1 MEEIRIHHREKQA
14 NENVSHG
21 CSTRYVPCQQEQSEN
36 VMAHRHH
43 HHHHIKHTHSLTLGK
58 GKASHSH
65 QKGVQDPHARNNKGT
80 TVRE

>member
-36 VMAHRHH
+36 VMAHRHYH
-43 HHHHIKHTHSLTLGK
+43 HPHGTRLALGNEPMFQIFRRIPKISIK
-58 GKASHSH
+58 
-65 QKGVQDPHARNNKGT
+65 
-80 TVRE
+80 